1 MSNAAAHTCAAA
13 AGFFCHAH
21 AGRYP
26 EYLYSYRYL

>member
-1 MSNAAAHTCAAA
+1 MSNAAAHTCAVA

-21 AGRYP
+21 TDRYS

>member
-1 MSNAAAHTCAAA
+1 MSNAAAHTCAA

-26 EYLYSYRYL
+26 EHLYSYRYL